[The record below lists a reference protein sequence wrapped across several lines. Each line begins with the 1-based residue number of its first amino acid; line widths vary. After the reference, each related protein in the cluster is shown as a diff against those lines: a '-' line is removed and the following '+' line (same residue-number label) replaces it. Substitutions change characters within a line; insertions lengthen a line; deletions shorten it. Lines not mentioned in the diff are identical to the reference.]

1 MCWSHFLPVSGGRID
16 SVEESDVSIKI
27 YGPDHSRD
35 ELRNDSTSCLE
46 RKGMDHRTADL
57 CNSRN
62 EVQIIAGNDVGGHG
76 LRRLSDE
83 IYRP

>member
-1 MCWSHFLPVSGGRID
+1 VCWSHFLPVSGGRID
-16 SVEESDVSIKI
+16 SVEE
-27 YGPDHSRD
+27 
-35 ELRNDSTSCLE
+35 LRNDSTSCLE
-46 RKGMDHRTADL
+46 RKGMDHWTADL

-62 EVQIIAGNDVGGHG
+62 EVQITAGNDVGGHG